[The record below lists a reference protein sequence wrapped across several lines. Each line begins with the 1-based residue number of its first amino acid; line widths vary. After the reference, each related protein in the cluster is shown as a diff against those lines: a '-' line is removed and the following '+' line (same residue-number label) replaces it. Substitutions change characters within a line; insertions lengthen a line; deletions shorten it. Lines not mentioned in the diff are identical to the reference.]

1 MPICW
6 VDQVS
11 VELMT
16 APSKAMHKSTSGS
29 SSSSSGLRVK
39 ITLRFSLSL
48 LLFFATCDFSVTQVT
63 SGRTKYFDP
72 PSQKTACVAY

>member
-1 MPICW
+1 VNDVEIGRTTFTKYQCLFHSRLMPICW
-6 VDQVS
+6 VGQVS

-16 APSKAMHKSTSGS
+16 APSKAMHKSTSGNSS

-48 LLFFATCDFSVTQVT
+48 LLFFVTC
-63 SGRTKYFDP
+63 
-72 PSQKTACVAY
+72 